1 MKRIMI
7 AVAALM
13 MAVAAQAECKWSWWL
28 GGPDKDAKITGCQL
42 GIASECKQV
51 TGAQVSL
58 IMGLVGDRAFG
69 YQGAIGYCRTK
80 KMINGVQAAI
90 VNVAEDGAALQI
102 GLLNWNPKGFLPFFP
117 FFNFSKAYFG
127 DPSKK

>member
-13 MAVAAQAECKWSWWL
+13 MAVVAQAECKWSWWVD
-28 GGPDKDAKITGCQL
+28 GPDKDAKISGCQL
-42 GIASECKQV
+42 GIASECKEV
-51 TGAQVSL
+51 NGAQVSL
-58 IMGLVGDRAFG
+58 LWGRIEKAHGCQFAFG
-69 YQGAIGYCRTK
+69 YSNAK
-80 KMINGVQAAI
+80 KVINGPQLAV
-90 VNVAEDGAALQI
+90 VNVAREGAALQI
-102 GLLNWNPKGFLPFFP
+102 GLLNWNPKGFVPFFP